1 MVKVVKF
8 NIYKYCLPLQ
18 SEFRISFSATSY
30 TEGLIVEAFDENG
43 RKGYGESSP
52 SSKIVGTTTDSA
64 LGIIRKIA
72 GDILARDLSPWE
84 AYKQISSSVIH
95 NGDAKAAIEGAIL
108 DLYCQEIN
116 QPVYKCLGGYRD
128 SFITDMTIG
137 IKSLDETLMDVQKYL
152 EEGFT
157 QLKIKVGEGPEK
169 DVSKIKA
176 IRERFGYDFVLRVD
190 ANQGW
195 TFKQALKIAKELEK
209 YEIELIEQPLKYWDL
224 RGIKALRN
232 QTSIPIA
239 VDESVHTAIDAI
251 NIIRE
256 DVADVINIKIM
267 KAGGILEG
275 LKISLLSESA
285 GIKNMIGCML
295 ETRLGIT
302 MAAHLVGLTENI
314 VYIDLDSDLSLRQDP
329 VKGGVE
335 HLGGGKRKIPNKPG
349 FGVVI
354 DKSQLQLVETIE
366 QGRASEYF

>member
-8 NIYKYCLPLQ
+8 NIYKYRLPLQ

-128 SFITDMTIG
+128 FFITDMTIG

-169 DVSKIKA
+169 DVAKIKA

-195 TFKQALKIAKELEK
+195 TFKRALKIAKELEK